1 MVGQEGFHYF
11 SFFGIFDLVAGRE
24 ENRRRQTRQR
34 CPLPAE
40 RQETTR
46 RLSSAS
52 RRAGAATT
60 QSMLLFATQT
70 ATATLPSQ
78 RTKQRGG
85 MNKQLRKT
93 QPHNST
99 SVLAR
104 NNDFIQDPL
113 YFSFDLCVGSSICRR
128 LSSATHFDTVP
139 NKHCCIIER

>member
-70 ATATLPSQ
+70 ATATLLPKEQSNAA
-78 RTKQRGG
+78 G
-85 MNKQLRKT
+85 
-93 QPHNST
+93 
-99 SVLAR
+99 
-104 NNDFIQDPL
+104 
-113 YFSFDLCVGSSICRR
+113 
-128 LSSATHFDTVP
+128 
-139 NKHCCIIER
+139 